1 MGECICRIG
10 EWGTN
15 IVSALNG
22 DPASILKLIRD
33 IERLPGNIRDKMFT
47 YNLRIFLEEYE
58 TKNKLG
64 SARIVG
70 KLLAEGDYGEE
81 YGLAVLKLID
91 DMDISEKVRYLAY
104 LADALSKRFI
114 NANDFLRYGKILKFT
129 SFGALKFL
137 KENISLKIF
146 KQNSITQE
154 LYSNDLMYKTLEGF
168 CFGIDAFYL
177 DKYAVSYCDEKK
189 YKYNSDKDSVP
200 EFGAFPGT
208 PTYLSAG
215 LINPYTGEEINN

>member
-1 MGECICRIG
+1 MKECIYKIG
-10 EWGTN
+10 DWGIN
-15 IVSALNG
+15 IVLALNG
-22 DPASILKLIRD
+22 SPTNILKLISD

-47 YNLRIFLEEYE
+47 YNLKIFLEEYN

-64 SARIVG
+64 SARVVG
-70 KLLAEGDYGEE
+70 KLLAESDYGEE

-91 DMDISEKVRYLAY
+91 DMDVSEKVRYLAC
-104 LADALSKRFI
+104 LADALSKGFI
-114 NANDFLRYGKILKFT
+114 DANDFMRYGKKLKFT

-137 KENISLKIF
+137 KENICLKIF

-168 CFGIDAFYL
+168 CLGIDAFYL

-189 YKYNSDKDSVP
+189 YKYNGDKDSVP
-200 EFGAFPGT
+200 ELDDFPGT
-208 PTYLSAG
+208 PMYMGAG
-215 LINPYTGEEINN
+215 LINPYTGKEINN